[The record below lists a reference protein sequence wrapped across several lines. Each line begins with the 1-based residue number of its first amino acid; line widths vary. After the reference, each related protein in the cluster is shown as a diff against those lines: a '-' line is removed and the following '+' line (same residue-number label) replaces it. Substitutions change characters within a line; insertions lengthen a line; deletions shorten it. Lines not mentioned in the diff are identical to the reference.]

1 MPYNKA
7 PDRIKGLPSHARDIW
22 MAAFNSAF
30 KQYKGDEERCN
41 KVAWAAVKKA
51 GYHKTE
57 KGWVKASENFY
68 YICLSEA
75 ENLPNQIE
83 IMRTGKWKH
92 SIYENLEITENT
104 IDCIIKNFE
113 NNVRGID
120 ISFDLEHGETNH
132 KSEAVCWVKKLIK
145 KGSTL
150 LAEIEWT
157 DFGKEKVKSKSFRYF
172 SPEFKFIYTD
182 AESGKTYNNVL
193 FGGALTNRPF
203 IKNMSPLMLSE
214 TVNPIDLNGELYS
227 PCISDNEKGDKG
239 MNKKLLEA
247 LKLSETSTE
256 AEIETVVNKMIEDSK
271 KLSEISA
278 ENETLKAEKKTLKE
292 EKKTL
297 ETDKA
302 ALTTKLNEAIGSK
315 STAEQEIVKLNE
327 SIKNINLKFTEAD
340 WTNVYT
346 TALNEGRMTPA
357 MGEVFKKQF
366 IADPESTREMI
377 KVLPVV
383 VNLGENGS
391 SNSNADDKSYVKLFE
406 AETAKVMKESK
417 LPYDQAI
424 LVVAKE
430 QPELAKNSH
439 MERKG
444 LI

>member
-1 MPYNKA
+1 
-7 PDRIKGLPSHARDIW
+7 
-22 MAAFNSAF
+22 
-30 KQYKGDEERCN
+30 
-41 KVAWAAVKKA
+41 
-51 GYHKTE
+51 
-57 KGWVKASENFY
+57 
-68 YICLSEA
+68 
-75 ENLPNQIE
+75 
-83 IMRTGKWKH
+83 
-92 SIYENLEITENT
+92 
-104 IDCIIKNFE
+104 
-113 NNVRGID
+113 
-120 ISFDLEHGETNH
+120 
-132 KSEAVCWVKKLIK
+132 
-145 KGSTL
+145 
-150 LAEIEWT
+150 
-157 DFGKEKVKSKSFRYF
+157 
-172 SPEFKFIYTD
+172 
-182 AESGKTYNNVL
+182 
-193 FGGALTNRPF
+193 
-203 IKNMSPLMLSE
+203 
-214 TVNPIDLNGELYS
+214 
-227 PCISDNEKGDKG
+227 

-256 AEIETVVNKMIEDSK
+256 VEIETAVNKMIEDSK

-278 ENETLKAEKKTLKE
+278 ENETLKAEKKTLE
-292 EKKTL
+292 DEKKTL
-297 ETDKA
+297 EADKT

-383 VNLGENGS
+383 VNLGESGS
-391 SNSNADDKSYVKLFE
+391 SNNNTDDKSYVKLFE

-417 LPYDQAI
+417 LPYAEAI

>member
-7 PDRIKGLPSHARDIW
+7 PDRIKGLPSHAKDIW
-22 MAAFNSAF
+22 ISAFNSAY
-30 KQYKGDEERCN
+30 KQYKGNEEKSN
-41 KVAWAAVKKA
+41 AVAWAAVKKA
-51 GYHKTE
+51 GYKKTE

-68 YICLSEA
+68 YISLSEA

-92 SIYENLEITENT
+92 PVYENLEITGNT

-113 NNVRGID
+113 DNVRGVD

-145 KGSTL
+145 KGSSL
-150 LAEIEWT
+150 LAEIDWT

-172 SPEFKFIYTD
+172 SPEFKFTYTD
-182 AESGKTYNNVL
+182 AETGKTYNNVL

-203 IKNMSPLMLSE
+203 IKHMSPIMLSE
-214 TVNPIDLNGELYS
+214 EINSIDLNSDLYS
-227 PCISDNEKGDKG
+227 PCIKDNEKGDNG

-256 AEIETVVNKMIEDSK
+256 LEIETAVNKMIEDSK

-278 ENETLKAEKKTLKE
+278 ENETLKAEKKTLE
-292 EKKTL
+292 DEKKTL
-297 ETDKA
+297 EADKT

-417 LPYDQAI
+417 LPYDEAI